1 MLAAGSLLNA
11 QIPGWLWAS
20 SAGGRLDDYSWDLAT
35 DAGGNRY
42 VTGYFTGIADFGA
55 VSLAGND
62 GYNFFAAKYDAAGNI
77 CWAKPGISSYSEG
90 KGIAAD
96 STGCCYVAGSFLY
109 SLDLGDL
116 TLTSQGGADI
126 FVGKLDTD
134 GNWLWVVNAGSGGY
148 DYSGKGIALDGAGNV
163 CVTGLFEGTAT
174 FGANILV
181 SSGEADIFTAKL
193 DPDGNW
199 LWARRAGGPTYW
211 DMGQDLATDDSG
223 NIYLTG
229 HFIGSADFGPTTL
242 TATGLRDIFVAKLDP
257 DGNWLWATKAG
268 GIDDDWAGGIAVAA
282 DGSQYIT
289 GSFRRT
295 AQFGAESLF
304 SGNNNYDDIYA
315 AKLDSAG
322 NWLWARRA
330 GGSSYHDYGH
340 GIAVSANGGCQV
352 TGLFSN
358 TADFGDF
365 FLYSRGSGDIFAS
378 ELDSVGNWLWAKR
391 AGGEGWDSGFAI
403 AAVPSGEICVT
414 GIIAEEAAF
423 KPFVLTSLGDQ
434 DIFIAEMAPGVD
446 NDDELAPE
454 AVSYSCLFPARP
466 NPCFRSETLRIKAQI
481 SAGEEGDL
489 GLFNLRG
496 QRLAQHNL
504 GPGLHD
510 IDFDTGDLASGIYL
524 FRLSTRSSNEIRK
537 VFIIK

>member
-1 MLAAGSLLNA
+1 MRTQSVSANHIVILCVMLAAGSLLNA

-77 CWAKPGISSYSEG
+77 CWARPGISSYSEG

-109 SLDLGDL
+109 SLDLGDF

-134 GNWLWVVNAGSGGY
+134 GNWLWAVNAGSGGY

-257 DGNWLWATKAG
+257 D
-268 GIDDDWAGGIAVAA
+268 
-282 DGSQYIT
+282 
-289 GSFRRT
+289 
-295 AQFGAESLF
+295 
-304 SGNNNYDDIYA
+304 
-315 AKLDSAG
+315 
-322 NWLWARRA
+322 
-330 GGSSYHDYGH
+330 
-340 GIAVSANGGCQV
+340 
-352 TGLFSN
+352 
-358 TADFGDF
+358 
-365 FLYSRGSGDIFAS
+365 
-378 ELDSVGNWLWAKR
+378 GNWLWAKR